1 MVEGAVLTEAITK
14 HFELQ
19 ISTVAIYPAASTL
32 LLPKTFVSYVMCYC
46 YVVFINM
53 KL

>member
-1 MVEGAVLTEAITK
+1 MEGAVLTEAITT

-19 ISTVAIYPAASTL
+19 ISTEAIYPAAAENFRKLCNML
-32 LLPKTFVSYVMCYC
+32 LLGC